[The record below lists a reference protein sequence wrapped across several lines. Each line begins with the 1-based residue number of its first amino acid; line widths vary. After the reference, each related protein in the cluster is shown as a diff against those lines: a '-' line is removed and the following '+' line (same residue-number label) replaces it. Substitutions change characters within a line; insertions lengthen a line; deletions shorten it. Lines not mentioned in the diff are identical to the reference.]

1 MTSMQLRYPLQFV
14 EIPMPKETLGPTA
27 QAHHNGRFH
36 SWVTLFQACCSGPT
50 TKGHAS
56 ESSEIHIDTARKTA
70 VLQSENPRRVY
81 FCASPCTTACTP
93 ALLWGPF
100 FCFQYPSKAT
110 AHAAHAAHAAS
121 HPRVIPDLL
130 ATRQLRHGIQQKHDI
145 LGSVCFHLWPL
156 APSSS
161 WLNHSTVHLGISGT
175 ARVVTGHHHKALRGQ
190 KLSEEDI
197 AGAVGPRTMRE
208 NH

>member
-70 VLQSENPRRVY
+70 VLQSENPRRVD

-93 ALLWGPF
+93 ALPLGALFLFPIFYGLAKPQPMRPMRHPIPESSQISWPPASFDMASSRNMTSLGRSASICGRSLRAPPGLTTRPF
-100 FCFQYPSKAT
+100 TWVY
-110 AHAAHAAHAAS
+110 
-121 HPRVIPDLL
+121 L
-130 ATRQLRHGIQQKHDI
+130 ALPGWSQAITTK
-145 LGSVCFHLWPL
+145 P
-156 APSSS
+156 
-161 WLNHSTVHLGISGT
+161 
-175 ARVVTGHHHKALRGQ
+175 
-190 KLSEEDI
+190 
-197 AGAVGPRTMRE
+197 
-208 NH
+208 

>member
-1 MTSMQLRYPLQFV
+1 MAAFTRGSPSSKHAAVVQP
-14 EIPMPKETLGPTA
+14 PKDMPVRAVRFTLTRPAKRLSCSQKIRDVFIFGP
-27 QAHHNGRFH
+27 
-36 SWVTLFQACCSGPT
+36 P
-50 TKGHAS
+50 HA
-56 ESSEIHIDTARKTA
+56 
-70 VLQSENPRRVY
+70 L
-81 FCASPCTTACTP
+81 TTACTP

-100 FCFQYPSKAT
+100 FCFQYPTGLQS
-110 AHAAHAAHAAS
+110 HSPCGREAAS

-175 ARVVTGHHHKALRGQ
+175 ARVITGHHHKALRGQ